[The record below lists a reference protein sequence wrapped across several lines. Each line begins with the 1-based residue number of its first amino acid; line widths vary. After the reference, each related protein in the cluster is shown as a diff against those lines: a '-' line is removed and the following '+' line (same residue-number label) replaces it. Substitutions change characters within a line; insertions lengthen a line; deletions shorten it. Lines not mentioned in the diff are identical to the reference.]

1 MTEKDSH
8 TYKHKSPPDTAQGGF
23 GFIPNGIREKNIFFY
38 HPDHLGS
45 SSYITGNDGKVSQ
58 HTEYIAFGEILF
70 DEHSSE
76 HTMPYLFN
84 GKELDSETGLY
95 YYGAR
100 YYDPRVS
107 LWLNV
112 DPLAEKYP
120 HVSPYTYT
128 LNNPIKFIDP
138 DGRDIVL
145 PKGTS
150 VKNTYIILGNLQK
163 LTDDKLVYS
172 TQKDG
177 TIRIKIASLG
187 KGNKTAGT
195 RLIRRLNSSDKVTT
209 IEIGNK
215 GNSARAN
222 SKTASGKTDWTKA
235 MNGTGDDATVSFN
248 PSSDPLIKTVEPKTG
263 NISGK
268 KRPNQ
273 IGLAHEL
280 IHADHI
286 NNGSVDF
293 TKTEHTYQTVGGNMT
308 QTHPIE
314 EFRTVGLKGTKKG
327 DITENQIRKEQSQN
341 QRGAY

>member
-1 MTEKDSH
+1 M
-8 TYKHKSPPDTAQGGF
+8 
-23 GFIPNGIREKNIFFY
+23 
-38 HPDHLGS
+38 GS
-45 SSYITGNDGKVSQ
+45 SSYITDREGRITQ
-58 HTEYIAFGEILF
+58 HTEYIAFGEVLF
-70 DEHSSE
+70 EEHSTSK
-76 HTMPYLFN
+76 TMPYLFN